1 MENAEDES
9 IGKQM
14 EPRKNDDRVSKP
26 NVLVEIIRKIPKR
39 VGWKAGQ
46 QQNRSYEIRNKT
58 GNLRNKNS
66 K

>member
-9 IGKQM
+9 LGKQM

-26 NVLVEIIRKIPKR
+26 NVLVETIRKIPKR

-46 QQNRSYEIRNKT
+46 QQNRNY
-58 GNLRNKNS
+58 
-66 K
+66 